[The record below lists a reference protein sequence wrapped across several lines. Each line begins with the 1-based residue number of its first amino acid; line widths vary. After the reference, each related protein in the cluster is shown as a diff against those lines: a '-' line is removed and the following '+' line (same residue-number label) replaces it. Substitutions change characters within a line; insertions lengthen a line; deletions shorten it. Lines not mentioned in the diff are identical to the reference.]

1 MRELVAD
8 MTDPTHLTHKYCT
21 AYVLKKINK
30 HSQKIKIRKS
40 TEVQHNCLVYKPY
53 SIHQLSSHFYRKGES
68 FCFCF
73 FFPKLGSNPRW
84 GSYSLGLFQSGTVP
98 LSVSF
103 IPWMFLRHSGQFFG
117 SIAFIWVCL
126 GSPPLCIFGSVQVC
140 CGVGEDSWESLG
152 PVNPKGNQSWTFT
165 GRTDDEAPIL

>member
-1 MRELVAD
+1 MFVLALTFSQIVLSHTHVHTHKHFLPYIMRELVAD
-8 MTDPTHLTHKYCT
+8 MTDPSHFTHKYCSV
-21 AYVLKKINK
+21 YVLKKKKSK

-53 SIHQLSSHFYRKGES
+53 SIHQLSSYFYRKGES

-73 FFPKLGSNPRW
+73 FPQTRIQSKVRIVFLG
-84 GSYSLGLFQSGTVP
+84 P
-98 LSVSF
+98 LPIWDSPSICVF
-103 IPWMFLRHSGQFFG
+103 IPWMFLRRSGQFFG

-140 CGVGEDSWESLG
+140 CGVGEDS
-152 PVNPKGNQSWTFT
+152 
-165 GRTDDEAPIL
+165 